1 MKILAIETATEI
13 CGIGYILDG
22 ECIGLVERKSPRAH
36 AEKLPLFYD
45 KLIEETGIKLKDL
58 DGIAVSIGPGSF
70 TGLRIGLS
78 YCKGLAFSHGINIIP
93 VPTLEA
99 LVFAKGKI
107 DGTIRILLHSHRETF
122 FQQDFL
128 WKNEQLQNISE
139 IEVLEWDEIKC
150 NSNQKQVTYF
160 FGGEHLVNSLNV
172 PELKK
177 IQPSAHWIG
186 ILAEKN
192 FTEWISDNPY
202 KLIPD
207 YISPFLIK

>member
-22 ECIGLVERKSPRAH
+22 ECIGLMERKTPRAH

-78 YCKGLAFSHGINIIP
+78 YCKGLAFSHGIPIIP

-107 DGTIRILLHSHRETF
+107 EGTIRILLHSHRETF

-139 IEVLEWDEIKC
+139 IDVLEWDEIKC
-150 NSNQKQVTYF
+150 NFNQEQMIYF
-160 FGGEHLVNSLNV
+160 FGGEPLVNSLNV
-172 PELKK
+172 
-177 IQPSAHWIG
+177 SG
-186 ILAEKN
+186 
-192 FTEWISDNPY
+192 
-202 KLIPD
+202 LI
-207 YISPFLIK
+207 YIICDM

>member
-22 ECIGLVERKSPRAH
+22 GCIGLVERKTPRAH

-45 KLIEETGIKLKDL
+45 KLIEETGVKLKDL

-107 DGTIRILLHSHRETF
+107 EGTIRILLHSHRGIF

-128 WKNEQLQNISE
+128 WKDEQLQNISE

-150 NSNQKQVTYF
+150 NSNRGQVNYF
-160 FGGEHLVNSLNV
+160 FGGEPLVNSLNV

-177 IQPSAHWIG
+177 IKPSAHWIG